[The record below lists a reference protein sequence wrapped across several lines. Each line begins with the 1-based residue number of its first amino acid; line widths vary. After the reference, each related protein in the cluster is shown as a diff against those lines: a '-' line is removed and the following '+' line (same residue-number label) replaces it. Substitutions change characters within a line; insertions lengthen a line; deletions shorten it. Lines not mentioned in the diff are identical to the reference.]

1 MEERPV
7 LYRDL
12 RQDYEAFHV
21 LSSSRPVG
29 MGGASPIPISQIE
42 SYMRIFGITELAEK
56 KFFMQ
61 RIRLI
66 DHLYLE
72 WQTATRKSKEGPKK

>member
-1 MEERPV
+1 MEDRPV

-21 LSSSRPVG
+21 LSSSRHIG

-42 SYMRIFGITELAEK
+42 SYMRIFEITDLAEK
-56 KFFMQ
+56 KFFIY

-72 WQTATRKSKEGPKK
+72 WQTAKRKSKEGPKK

>member
-1 MEERPV
+1 MEDRPV

-21 LSSSRPVG
+21 LSSSRPIG

-42 SYMRIFGITELAEK
+42 SYMRIFEITDLREK
-56 KFFMQ
+56 KFFIH

-66 DHLYLE
+66 DHIYLD
-72 WQTATRKSKEGPKK
+72 WQADKRKSKEGPKK

>member
-12 RQDYEAFHV
+12 RQDYEAFHI

-29 MGGASPIPISQIE
+29 MGGASPIPISEIE
-42 SYMRIFGITELAEK
+42 SYMRIFEITEMHEK
-56 KFFMQ
+56 KFFIY

-72 WQTATRKSKEGPKK
+72 WQAASRKSKEGLKR